1 MLRGADDLENYA
13 AEVPPVE
20 GTLLA
25 FRRSES
31 SFHGHKPFIGRR
43 RVVQLNWVRDEG
55 VAWRESARH
64 RVSAWFKRLR
74 AA

>member
-1 MLRGADDLENYA
+1 VLRSATDLDDYV

-25 FRRSES
+25 FRRGEA
-31 SFHGHKPFIGRR
+31 SFHGHKPFVGPR

-55 VAWRESARH
+55 TAWRETARH
-64 RVSAWFKRLR
+64 RVSAFLKRLR